1 MVKNIPVV
9 SVFTRI
15 CTFKSETD
23 LLKTKQTSS
32 KMYPAKIT
40 NYKYL
45 GLTKYEY
52 SSVKK
57 QALKVMREMIGK
69 NVLNLHF

>member
-1 MVKNIPVV
+1 MLKNIPVV

-23 LLKTKQTSS
+23 LLKTKQISS

-40 NYKYL
+40 N
-45 GLTKYEY
+45 
-52 SSVKK
+52 V
-57 QALKVMREMIGK
+57 
-69 NVLNLHF
+69 